1 MDEKLNS
8 ENVQKEQFSEWGWR
22 VGVIK
27 FSSPQATRGI
37 DPLAKSC
44 GRWCQIVFYN
54 VDNAV
59 TNAKARMEK

>member
-1 MDEKLNS
+1 M
-8 ENVQKEQFSEWGWR
+8 
-22 VGVIK
+22 GVEGGGDKIFFASGDK
-27 FSSPQATRGI
+27 GALT
-37 DPLAKSC
+37 PLAKSC